1 MARRN
6 QERRCCRCH
15 RRLFLWAYTS
25 FLPSFE
31 GRFILSD
38 YAIENGLFGFWLLK
52 PQALFGV
59 MFEDPLIHAF
69 IWSLSSNCAIFI
81 MVSLATKPS
90 DMERLQFAVF
100 QAQTTTATRRSLFHE
115 GGSAHELLALSQRI
129 LGQKDGSLFF
139 AKQHNH
145 KAFKKVSPLF
155 PPTFLNLLKRN
166 LLRS

>member
-69 IWSLSSNCAIFI
+69 IWSLAAIAPY
-81 MVSLATKPS
+81 S
-90 DMERLQFAVF
+90 
-100 QAQTTTATRRSLFHE
+100 
-115 GGSAHELLALSQRI
+115 
-129 LGQKDGSLFF
+129 
-139 AKQHNH
+139 
-145 KAFKKVSPLF
+145 
-155 PPTFLNLLKRN
+155 
-166 LLRS
+166 